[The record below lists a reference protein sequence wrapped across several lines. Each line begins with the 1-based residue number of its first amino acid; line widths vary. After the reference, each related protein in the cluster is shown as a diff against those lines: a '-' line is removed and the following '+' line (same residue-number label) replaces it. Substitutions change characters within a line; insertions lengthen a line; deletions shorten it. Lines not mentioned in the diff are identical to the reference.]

1 LEHICE
7 IWVRDKKGRIRAYRK
22 IKKALLTRQFG
33 ALFASI
39 MKLYAAQYSETTTYA
54 VVSRDGITGQYLGG
68 AGSVASISIQY
79 NTGISGSIGVYSGYY
94 TRLRVVAGVA
104 VSPTSP
110 SITDYNLNTPYA
122 EANCGPVAYAE
133 DTTTNKIRVSVQGA
147 ISFSEAKTVTE
158 VGLALGVNNTGG
170 ALKDFLL
177 ARDVP
182 SPPVSVGAGQTLTIK
197 YTWVFN

>member
-7 IWVRDKKGRIRAYRK
+7 IWVRDRKGRIRAYRK
-22 IKKALLTRQFG
+22 IKRALLTRQFG

-39 MKLYAAQYSETTTYA
+39 MKLYAYQYMEPTTYV
-54 VVSRDGITGQYLGG
+54 VVSRDGLTGQYLGG
-68 AGSVASISIQY
+68 VGVTPSITVESNSGY
-79 NTGISGSIGVYSGYY
+79 SGSIGVFSY

-104 VSPTSP
+104 ASPTTP
-110 SITDYNLNTPYA
+110 SITDYNLNQTYA

-133 DTTTNKIRVSVQGA
+133 DVSTNKIRVSVQGN

-158 VGLALGVNNTGG
+158 VGLALGVRNTAGT
-170 ALKDFLL
+170 LKDFLL

-182 SPPVSVGAGQTLTIK
+182 SPPVSVNVGQTLTIK

>member
-33 ALFASI
+33 ALFAAI
-39 MKLYAAQYSETTTYA
+39 MKLYAGQYGDTTTYA
-54 VVSRDGITGQYLGG
+54 VVSREGQTGQYLGG
-68 AGSVASISIQY
+68 AGGTTSITVEY
-79 NTGISGSIGVYSGYY
+79 NANRSGSIVVDSGNY
-94 TRLRVVAGVA
+94 TRLRVVAGTNA
-104 VSPTSP
+104 SPSSP
-110 SITDYNLNTPYA
+110 SITDYELNTPYA
-122 EANCGPVAYAE
+122 AANCGTAAYAE
-133 DTTTNKIRVSVQGA
+133 DTGTNKIRVSVQGA

-158 VGLALGVNNTGG
+158 VGLALGVRNT
-170 ALKDFLL
+170 AAILKDYLL

-182 SPPVSVGAGQTLTIK
+182 SQPVSVGAGQTLTIK